1 MRQIKVN
8 YQGKIKKIEIGK
20 YENALEIGDN
30 FDNDDFDYTNIPH
43 ETVPDLI
50 RELIRLYPDWD
61 K

>member
-1 MRQIKVN
+1 MRQIEVN

-30 FDNDDFDYTNIPH
+30 FDNDDFDCINIPH

-50 RELIRLYPDWD
+50 RGLISLYPDWD